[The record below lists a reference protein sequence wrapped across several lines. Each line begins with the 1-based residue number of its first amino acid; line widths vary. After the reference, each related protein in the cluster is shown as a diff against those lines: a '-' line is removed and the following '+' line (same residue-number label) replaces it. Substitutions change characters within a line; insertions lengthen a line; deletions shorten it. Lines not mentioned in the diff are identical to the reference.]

1 MVHDWEPAERPEA
14 VLAYASGRRL
24 LLVALGRKPTPG
36 SEVRITLGHEDVWPP
51 TYYLQWRDTSAAGP
65 SVTTGYLLVQC
76 MEQQRSAYV
85 TVGMPSARNGWTCD
99 LSVPR
104 PSMAPAPR

>member
-1 MVHDWEPAERPEA
+1 
-14 VLAYASGRRL
+14 L

-85 TVGMPSARNGWTCD
+85 TVGDAIGQERVD
-99 LSVPR
+99 VR
-104 PSMAPAPR
+104 PVSPETVDGACAQVAENPLTDRPA